1 MNLDVGLVDHIESVS
16 VAKLV
21 EYGELRVVA
30 CAHGVDVVLFHQAD
44 IAHYS
49 GGVHDVAVG
58 GVMFVQVDAV
68 HFDGLSVDEE
78 LSVFDFHL
86 AEADVGDGS
95 FTVAERDN
103 KAVEVGGL
111 GAPGLHF
118 SYGSASE

>member
-1 MNLDVGLVDHIESVS
+1 
-16 VAKLV
+16 
-21 EYGELRVVA
+21 
-30 CAHGVDVVLFHQAD
+30 
-44 IAHYS
+44 
-49 GGVHDVAVG
+49 
-58 GVMFVQVDAV
+58 MFVQVDAV